1 MDAAVDEQQIAALL
15 KGVDIPPRPAIL
27 VELEKELRKDS
38 PSTNELVRLIT
49 PARATQRGGCASV
62 PHIRTRFGVKR
73 TVMATG
79 TPAPQANAPPAS
91 SAG

>member
-49 PARATQRGGCASV
+49 SDVA
-62 PHIRTRFGVKR
+62 
-73 TVMATG
+73 
-79 TPAPQANAPPAS
+79 
-91 SAG
+91 

>member
-49 PARATQRGGCASV
+49 SDVALSGHIMQVANSPAFAGVTV
-62 PHIRTRFGVKR
+62 PV
-73 TVMATG
+73 
-79 TPAPQANAPPAS
+79 QANFKNTWPS
-91 SAG
+91 STLVA